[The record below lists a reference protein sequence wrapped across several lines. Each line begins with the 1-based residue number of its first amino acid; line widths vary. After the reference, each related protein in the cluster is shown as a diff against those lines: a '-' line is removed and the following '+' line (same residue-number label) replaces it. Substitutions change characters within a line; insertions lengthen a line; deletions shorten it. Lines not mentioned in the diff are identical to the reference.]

1 MKRNRHSTRLWQT
14 YRHQGQNSKW
24 LQAPSSLTSPGS
36 EPGRCCSLS
45 GRRVNGANP
54 LTQGAETAWAN
65 QAASV
70 ATTGRPDVTQVS
82 ATGCRPCGHTLP
94 EGSRRHLNRRQD
106 VRSNRSVGP
115 LNAGQC
121 CGNCPD
127 FRCKYGYHHTTVLLS
142 SRLDAETRLAK
153 GKFPLESLRWTS
165 PSVDTLR
172 GGFDHAFCMRGQRI
186 HPCSKWQPDGCPFII
201 AILVRVYFRMNRNF
215 SGSDSH

>member
-36 EPGRCCSLS
+36 MPGRCCSLS

-54 LTQGAETAWAN
+54 LTQGAETAWAD

-82 ATGCRPCGHTLP
+82 DTGCRQCGHALP
-94 EGSRRHLNRRQD
+94 NRSLRHLNRCQD

-127 FRCKYGYHHTTVLLS
+127 FRCKYGYHHTTVLQG

-153 GKFPLESLRWTS
+153 GHAPLDSPLRAS
-165 PSVDTLR
+165 PSVDRLR
-172 GGFDHAFCMRGQRI
+172 SGFVHAICMIGQNVQ
-186 HPCSKWQPDGCPFII
+186 PCSKWQPGGCPFII
-201 AILVRVYFRMNRNF
+201 AILIRDYFGKSAESCRI
-215 SGSDSH
+215 